1 MLQPPRSSS
10 AVGLRLGLKNTS
22 RLRTFFQPWCCGT
35 LAWSQICLCC
45 VANSKQW
52 GDNECRGWQ
61 DSLNR
66 PGTRK
71 LEHRAVHSPL
81 RFTMFICLGYICNA
95 QLENILQS
103 NSTLPVG
110 ELLRYWS
117 YEVHNLFFLQ
127 WNYSGNRRER
137 EFIPRYNSWPA

>member
-1 MLQPPRSSS
+1 MLQPPLLIGCR
-10 AVGLRLGLKNTS
+10 VEVRVNNTS

-35 LAWSQICLCC
+35 LAWSHICLCGL
-45 VANSKQW
+45 ANSKQW
-52 GDNECRGWQ
+52 GDNDCRGWQ
-61 DSLNR
+61 DSR
-66 PGTRK
+66 PGTKK

-81 RFTMFICLGYICNA
+81 RFTIFICLGYICNV
-95 QLENILQS
+95 QLEDSLQS
-103 NSTLPVG
+103 SSTLSVG

-137 EFIPRYNSWPA
+137 EFIPRYNRWPA